1 VVAIVPVVFQRFLKK
16 NYVLDTFEMGL
27 KRVNVLGNGKRY
39 MDMIKAR
46 YRSGE
51 IHSVFL
57 KG

>member
-27 KRVNVLGNGKRY
+27 KRINVLGDGKRY

-46 YRSGE
+46 YRSGYTVC
-51 IHSVFL
+51 S
-57 KG
+57 